1 MSSPYH
7 AKTLKGFEQIL
18 AAELQDIG
26 ADEVRPVNRGVDF
39 SGSVSMMYKAN
50 YCARTALRVLKPIAR
65 FKAFNEEKL
74 YRKIREIDW
83 SEFMTYKHSFAVDA
97 VTFSKVFRNNH
108 FVELKIKDAIAD
120 QFRDN
125 TSLRPSVDLRNAD
138 IRINVHV
145 QENYVTVSLDSS
157 GESLHRRGY
166 KKFAHPASLSEVL
179 AAGMVMITGYTGDRP
194 FINPMCGSGTIAI
207 EAAMIATGTFPGA
220 MGRGYSFQ
228 KWPDYDAVLFD
239 RLKESLPPP
248 RDLAFPIHASDVD
261 PAAVRMTKNNAR
273 EAGIDTMIDVRRE
286 DFLAAG
292 DEQKPSLVIMNPP
305 YGERIEV
312 DNIQALYSGIGTTL
326 KHRFPGSDAWLYSAS
341 LDALRFIGLKPEQKI
356 PLFNAGLEGKF
367 MKYQL
372 FSGTRKDFVSS

>member
-7 AKTLKGFEQIL
+7 AKTLKGFEELL
-18 AAELQDIG
+18 AGELQDIG
-26 ADEVRPVNRGVDF
+26 AEDVRPVNRGVDF
-39 SGSVSMMYKAN
+39 SGSTSMMYKAN

-83 SEFMTYKHSFAVDA
+83 SEYMTYKQSFAVDA
-97 VTFSKVFRNNH
+97 VTFSNVFRNNH

-125 TSLRPSVDLRNAD
+125 TSLRPTVDLRNAD

-145 QENYVTVSLDSS
+145 QETYVTVSLDSS

-179 AAGMVMITGYTGDRP
+179 AAGMVMITGYTGERP
-194 FINPMCGSGTIAI
+194 LRNPMCGSGTIAI
-207 EAAMIATGTFPGA
+207 EAAMIASGVYPGA
-220 MGRGYSFQ
+220 MGRSYCFQ
-228 KWPDYDAVLFD
+228 HWPDYDAVLFE

-248 RDLAFPIHASDVD
+248 RQPAYPIFATDSD

-273 EAGIDTMIDVRRE
+273 VAGLDTLIEVKKE
-286 DFLAAG
+286 DFLAAE
-292 DEQKPSLVIMNPP
+292 DIQEPALVIMNPP

-312 DNIQALYSGIGTTL
+312 ADIEALYSGIGATL
-326 KHRFPGSDAWLYSAS
+326 KHRFPGSEAWLYTAS
-341 LDALRFIGLKPEQKI
+341 LDALRFIGLKPEKKI

-367 MKYQL
+367 LKYQL
-372 FSGTRKDFVSS
+372 FSGTRRDFVTS